1 MLAFPNPLD
10 PIVEVLTWLLTSIT
24 AYTHNFG
31 WTLVLWAALL
41 KAALWPLTT
50 MQYKSMVKFQSA
62 QKIMQPQIKAIQAKH
77 KSDPAQVNAE
87 TMALYKEYNVNP
99 FGSCLP
105 ALIPFP
111 ILISVY
117 WAINAKRDLFSS
129 TGFAWIGT
137 GVSHAFPAVL
147 ATSLAQVDYV
157 LLVLY
162 AASMYFSIRYSSPAI
177 DPQQAQQQQI
187 MALVSPLMLFWI
199 GRFWP
204 SAFVLYWLMFN
215 IFTMAQ
221 QFYLMRKYPR
231 DAVAAALFGSAP
243 SPVPVTDVGPSPKA
257 VVAPAKNGSTR
268 SSRRKRTRR

>member
-31 WTLVLWAALL
+31 WTLVLWAAIL
-41 KAALWPLTT
+41 KVVLWPLSTA
-50 MQYKSMVKFQSA
+50 QYKSTVRLQAA
-62 QKIMQPQIKAIQAKH
+62 QKIMQPRIKAIQAKY
-77 KSDPAQVNAE
+77 KSDPAQVNSE

-105 ALIPFP
+105 ALIPLP
-111 ILISVY
+111 ILFSVY
-117 WAINAKRDLFSS
+117 WAINAKRDLFGS

-137 GVSHAFPAVL
+137 EVSKAFPMVL

-162 AASMYFSIRYSSPAI
+162 AASMYFSIRFSSPAI
-177 DPQQAQQQQI
+177 DAQQAQQQQI

-199 GRFWP
+199 GRLWP
-204 SAFVLYWLMFN
+204 SAFVLYWLTFN

-221 QFYLMRKYPR
+221 QVYLMRKYPR
-231 DAVAAALFGSAP
+231 DAVAAAMSVPAT
-243 SPVPVTDVGPSPKA
+243 SPVPVTEVAPSP
-257 VVAPAKNGSTR
+257 VAPAKNGSTR
-268 SSRRKRTRR
+268 SSRRKRARR